1 MTNYDSKDSYGW
13 ISILAHWLSAIVII
27 AMWFIGKSI
36 MGQGPDG
43 IDERRTLHVTIG
55 LAAWLPLAIRII
67 WRVFVP
73 HPHVAGQSLFIHRV
87 ARTTHYIML
96 AVTTA
101 MMLSGPLLA
110 WAIPDHQ
117 SLASKVHTIH
127 ATTATILLILV
138 IVHILGALK
147 HLMFH
152 EDETI
157 VRMLWPRPAA
167 KTDNTQS
174 DTQA

>member
-1 MTNYDSKDSYGW
+1 MTTRDSGDSYGW
-13 ISILAHWLSAIVII
+13 ISIAAHWLSAVVII

-36 MGQGPDG
+36 MSQGPDG
-43 IDERRTLHVTIG
+43 IDARRTLHVTIG
-55 LAAWLPLAIRII
+55 LAAWLPLAARII
-67 WRVFVP
+67 WRVLVP
-73 HPHVAGQSLFIHRV
+73 HPHVAGQSRFIHRV
-87 ARTTHYIML
+87 ARATHYIIL
-96 AVTTA
+96 TVTTV

-110 WAIPDHQ
+110 WAILDHEV
-117 SLASKVHTIH
+117 LASNVRAIH
-127 ATTATILLILV
+127 ATTAMILLILV

-167 KTDNTQS
+167 TTNDTQS